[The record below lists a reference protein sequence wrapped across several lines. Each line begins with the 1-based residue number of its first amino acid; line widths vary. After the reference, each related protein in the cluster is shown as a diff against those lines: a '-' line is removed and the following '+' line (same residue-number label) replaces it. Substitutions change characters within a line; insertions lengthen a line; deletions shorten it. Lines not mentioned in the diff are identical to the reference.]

1 MLIQIQRMAKKGIDL
16 LRDRRKNKSTAF
28 TREERNA
35 LGLRGLLPYAV
46 SSQKMQVDRIVTNIR
61 RQDDDIDRYLALF
74 QLMHRNDRLYY
85 QVIMENIEEMLPII
99 YTPTVGEACKRFS
112 HLFSLPKG
120 FYITPEDKGQIYE
133 MLKNW
138 NHRDIKVIVATDGER
153 ILGLGDLGANGMGIP
168 IGKLALYTAFGGI
181 DPGKCLPVMIDVGT
195 NNKELREDMLYLGY
209 PHPRITGEA
218 YDELIDEFVMAVKK
232 LYPGVLLQFEDFLTP
247 NAYKLLNRYK
257 NKILCFNDDIQG
269 TASVA
274 LAGVL
279 ASCKITGKEFKDLKV
294 MFLGAG
300 SAATGIADLLKSA
313 LMKHGLSE
321 KEALKRLN
329 FCDID
334 GLLVKGR
341 KGLMEHNLPYAHDM
355 NSIPFKEAISTLE
368 PDVLIGATGSGGTFD
383 QEVIEAMSKVN
394 ERPVIFAL
402 SNPTSKAECT
412 AEQAYSWSDGKA
424 IFVSGSPFNPVEY
437 KGKTLVPG
445 QGNNAYIFPG
455 LGMGLLVSKA
465 KGVNDQLLLAAAET
479 LADQVTEEDL
489 AQGKLYPSLKNI
501 RQVSHAIAC
510 RVANLVYEL
519 GLTRKRRPT
528 NLEDRIRKN
537 MYDPKY

>member
-1 MLIQIQRMAKKGIDL
+1 
-16 LRDRRKNKSTAF
+16 
-28 TREERNA
+28 
-35 LGLRGLLPYAV
+35 
-46 SSQKMQVDRIVTNIR
+46 
-61 RQDDDIDRYLALF
+61 
-74 QLMHRNDRLYY
+74 
-85 QVIMENIEEMLPII
+85 
-99 YTPTVGEACKRFS
+99 
-112 HLFSLPKG
+112 
-120 FYITPEDKGQIYE
+120 
-133 MLKNW
+133 
-138 NHRDIKVIVATDGER
+138 
-153 ILGLGDLGANGMGIP
+153 
-168 IGKLALYTAFGGI
+168 
-181 DPGKCLPVMIDVGT
+181 
-195 NNKELREDMLYLGY
+195 
-209 PHPRITGEA
+209 
-218 YDELIDEFVMAVKK
+218 
-232 LYPGVLLQFEDFLTP
+232 
-247 NAYKLLNRYK
+247 
-257 NKILCFNDDIQG
+257 
-269 TASVA
+269 
-274 LAGVL
+274 
-279 ASCKITGKEFKDLKV
+279 

>member
-1 MLIQIQRMAKKGIDL
+1 
-16 LRDRRKNKSTAF
+16 
-28 TREERNA
+28 
-35 LGLRGLLPYAV
+35 
-46 SSQKMQVDRIVTNIR
+46 
-61 RQDDDIDRYLALF
+61 
-74 QLMHRNDRLYY
+74 
-85 QVIMENIEEMLPII
+85 
-99 YTPTVGEACKRFS
+99 
-112 HLFSLPKG
+112 
-120 FYITPEDKGQIYE
+120 
-133 MLKNW
+133 
-138 NHRDIKVIVATDGER
+138 
-153 ILGLGDLGANGMGIP
+153 
-168 IGKLALYTAFGGI
+168 
-181 DPGKCLPVMIDVGT
+181 
-195 NNKELREDMLYLGY
+195 MLYLGY

-218 YDELIDEFVMAVKK
+218 YDELVDEFVTAVKK

-279 ASCKITGKEFKDLKV
+279 ASCRITGKEFKDLKV

-329 FCDID
+329 FCDLD

-341 KGLMEHNLPYAHDM
+341 KGLMEHNLPYAHELDSM
-355 NSIPFKEAISTLE
+355 TFKEAIKALE
-368 PDVLIGATGSGGTFD
+368 PDILIGATGAGGAFD

-412 AEQAYSWSDGKA
+412 AEQAYTWSDGQA

-479 LADQVTEEDL
+479 LADQVTEADL

>member
-1 MLIQIQRMAKKGIDL
+1 MAKKGIDL

-168 IGKLALYTAFGGI
+168 IGKLALYTAFGGV

>member
-1 MLIQIQRMAKKGIDL
+1 LLIQIQRMAKKGIDL

-168 IGKLALYTAFGGI
+168 IGKLALYTAFGGV